1 MRQLLLLFA
10 PLLWSPALRAQQ
22 SEVYSDRIQS
32 LQVVAADN
40 WQSMP
45 VAVLGQ
51 DDIHIAF
58 DDLTHEYRRYTYR
71 LEHCEAD
78 WTVSKELF
86 ASDYCEGF
94 SEDVAIDDV
103 QESLNTNVLYT
114 HYRLTLPNDQC
125 RIKLAGNYRLTI
137 TDENDGGRPV
147 LQACFMVVQPLVGL
161 SLAMT
166 TNTDAGINSRYQQV
180 EMELSYGSLTVT
192 NPGQQLKTVVLQ
204 NGRWDNAVWNS
215 KPQYV
220 MANGLRWSHDR
231 NLIFPGGNE
240 YRKFEM
246 LDVDHT
252 SMGLEKMDWDGTTYH
267 AYVETDE
274 PRPNYV
280 YDESANGSFYIR
292 NSDNVDNDTQSDY
305 LQAHFTLK
313 SPRLAAPVYLN
324 GAWTL
329 DRFLPRY
336 EMQWDEKEKAYN
348 LAVMLKQGYYS
359 YTYLTPD
366 AGGVMSPV
374 PSEGNFYQTRN
385 RYEALVY
392 YRGVGERTD
401 RLVAFAELK
410 VQ

>member
-1 MRQLLLLFA
+1 MKHVILLSVLLLSVLGM
-10 PLLWSPALRAQQ
+10 SAQQ

-32 LQVVAADN
+32 LQVVAGDK
-40 WQSMP
+40 WLSMP

-51 DDIHIAF
+51 DAVHIAF

-86 ASDYCEGF
+86 TSDYCEGF
-94 SEDVAIDDV
+94 SEGLTIDDV

-114 HYRLTLPNDQC
+114 HYRLTLPNEQC

-137 TDENDGGRPV
+137 IDENDGERPV
-147 LQACFMVVQPLVGL
+147 LTACFMVVQ
-161 SLAMT
+161 SLAGLRLSMT
-166 TNTDAGINSRYQQV
+166 TNTDAGINNRFQQL
-180 EMELSYGSLTVT
+180 EMELSYGALSVT

-252 SMGLEKMDWDGTTYH
+252 TMGLEKMDWDGTYYH

-274 PRPNYV
+274 PRRNYV

-292 NSDNVDNDTQSDY
+292 NSDNVDNDTQTEY
-305 LQAHFTLK
+305 LKAHLTLK
-313 SPRLAAPVYLN
+313 SPRLQTPVYVN
-324 GAWTL
+324 AAWTL
-329 DRFLPRY
+329 GRFLPKY
-336 EMQWDEKEKAYN
+336 EMQWDDEEQCYN
-348 LAVMLKQGYYS
+348 LTLLLKQGYYS

-366 AGGVMSPV
+366 ARGVMGPV

-385 RYEALVY
+385 NYDALVY

-401 RLVAFAELK
+401 RLVGFVELK
-410 VQ
+410 AR